1 MKNIIKKYVNTKIL
15 LMDTVS
21 SPLSDY
27 YLLLDVKDEYFI
39 IEYAGQK
46 VIYPFT
52 SIFSMWDDDKQLV
65 IFLNSEIQEC

>member
-21 SPLSDY
+21 GPLCGY
-27 YLLLDVKDEYFI
+27 YLLLDVKDNYFVV
-39 IEYAGQK
+39 EFAGQK

-52 SIFSMWDDDKQLV
+52 SIFSMWDDGGQLV
-65 IFLNSEIQEC
+65 IFLNSEILEC